1 MQREVYAVIEKNE
14 GIDQY
19 QLEKMMGVTAEQ
31 IARELVKK
39 GVVNEVIGLGGVTSW
54 YPYSVGI

>member
-1 MQREVYAVIEKNE
+1 VIEKNE

-19 QLEKMMGVTAEQ
+19 ALEKMMGVTAQQ
-31 IARELVKK
+31 IAEELVKK
-39 GVVNEVIGLGGVTSW
+39 GVVKEVIGLGGVTSW